1 MAQIIFWHVYIV
13 FIGLMFF
20 AWNYWIMML
29 KSDKVGLFIKNVF
42 YQKGVFPF
50 FMFTDN
56 KISKSDRGHF
66 FEKKSDFSPKKS
78 NLLWSEFQLCKCQM
92 L

>member
-1 MAQIIFWHVYIV
+1 
-13 FIGLMFF
+13 
-20 AWNYWIMML
+20 ML

-66 FEKKSDFSPKKS
+66 FEKKSDFSKK
-78 NLLWSEFQLCKCQM
+78 NPIFCEVNFNYANVKCYKGKR
-92 L
+92 